1 MTQTLF
7 MIGARGAGKTT
18 VGSALALALGYQ
30 FVDTDLF
37 MQQAVQMSVAEMVE
51 REGWLGFRRRETI
64 ALQAVTKPSTV
75 VATGGGAILAE
86 ENRQFMR
93 QHGTVIYLR
102 APASVLAQ
110 RLEEYPEDAQ
120 RVPIQ
125 PPVGKIAVPLFS
137 LEAPAGGAQ
146 LPAGA
151 GVCLYA
157 ALATAFSP
165 LLPLLRHAA
174 AGVPRDANPSRRTA
188 LPICR

>member
-18 VGSALALALGYQ
+18 VGRALALALGYQ

-37 MQQAVQMSVAEMVE
+37 MQQAAQMSVAEMVE
-51 REGWLGFRRRETI
+51 REGWLGFRRRETV
-64 ALQAVTKPSTV
+64 ALQTVTKPSTI

-120 RVPIQ
+120 RPTLTGRPIAEEMRE
-125 PPVGKIAVPLFS
+125 V
-137 LEAPAGGAQ
+137 
-146 LPAGA
+146 
-151 GVCLYA
+151 
-157 ALATAFSP
+157 LATREALYQDAAHYVMDGAADP
-165 LLPLLRHAA
+165 QRVVEQILAVLPRET
-174 AGVPRDANPSRRTA
+174 VK
-188 LPICR
+188 

>member
-37 MQQAVQMSVAEMVE
+37 MQQAAQMSVADMVE

-64 ALQAVTKPSTV
+64 ALQTVTNLSTI

-93 QHGTVIYLR
+93 RHGTVIYLR

-110 RLEEYPEDAQ
+110 RLEEYPEDTQRPTLTGRPIAEEMLEVLAAREALYQDAAHYVIDGAADPQ
-120 RVPIQ
+120 RVVEQIL
-125 PPVGKIAVPLFS
+125 AV
-137 LEAPAGGAQ
+137 
-146 LPAGA
+146 LPRET
-151 GVCLYA
+151 VK
-157 ALATAFSP
+157 
-165 LLPLLRHAA
+165 
-174 AGVPRDANPSRRTA
+174 
-188 LPICR
+188 